1 MVGFV
6 QDIPKLY
13 TAIAEWLSCMIFV
26 VLLQRRFSVPI
37 TAAISGGTLILLM
50 VVQYLIGVIPVLFW
64 LAGMAVA
71 LLMMYGVI
79 LLCCRITPADAGF
92 YWAIAFISAEFSASL
107 EWQVC
112 SFFTQNVMDSVLIQ
126 AIFLLFFYGVSFW
139 AMFSWQSKRVKQSAK
154 LGVSKQEFSSA
165 AVISV
170 GAFLISNISYVN
182 PNTPLSGV
190 MINEV
195 FYIRTLVDFA
205 GVIML
210 YSLQDRWL
218 EMQTRRELDSIQTL
232 LQHQYEM
239 YRQSR
244 ENIEI
249 VNRKFHDLKHQIGV
263 IRMEPDQKKREEYLK
278 QVESGLKNAEAD
290 INTGNSV
297 LDTILTG
304 KQMYCKQ
311 NNIDMTVVADGTLL
325 HFMEVMDICS
335 IFGNALDNAIESVEK
350 LSEPQKRLIR
360 VAVYNQNNFLMI
372 RVENYFESPLD
383 MTNGEIQTT
392 KKDKDY
398 HGYGVKSIRYTAE
411 QYGGSVSITAED
423 NWFYLRILIPISDNQ
438 K

>member
-1 MVGFV
+1 
-6 QDIPKLY
+6 
-13 TAIAEWLSCMIFV
+13 
-26 VLLQRRFSVPI
+26 
-37 TAAISGGTLILLM
+37 
-50 VVQYLIGVIPVLFW
+50 
-64 LAGMAVA
+64 
-71 LLMMYGVI
+71 
-79 LLCCRITPADAGF
+79 
-92 YWAIAFISAEFSASL
+92 
-107 EWQVC
+107 
-112 SFFTQNVMDSVLIQ
+112 
-126 AIFLLFFYGVSFW
+126 
-139 AMFSWQSKRVKQSAK
+139 
-154 LGVSKQEFSSA
+154 
-165 AVISV
+165 
-170 GAFLISNISYVN
+170 
-182 PNTPLSGV
+182 
-190 MINEV
+190 
-195 FYIRTLVDFA
+195 
-205 GVIML
+205 ML